1 MYDESGRPIAFAL
14 SENNGA
20 YEYYFYESNIFGDIT
35 AIYDDEGNVVASYKY
50 DAWGNLT
57 TTSSKNNFF
66 TDASLFKYRG
76 YIYDWDTGFYYLQS
90 RYYDPEVGRFL
101 NSDSVEYLGANG
113 DLISYNLYA
122 YCSNNPVMN
131 TDYTGHF
138 VISATVATLLG
149 IGVALVIFDLW
160 MCTPEGQKIV
170 QESASALAQAIDNAF
185 DAPSDKIAERIQ
197 KLDDKYP
204 GNYTVYA
211 LYDKENNVQYV
222 GRTRDFEARKKAH
235 EASFRKGL
243 TPRVLEE
250 NLTYTQARGLE
261 QYYMI
266 KYHTINTQNK
276 INNQIR
282 GVSPK
287 NRNVVIYYEVTKGFL
302 EYTYNQVTNSIF
314 NWLGI

>member
-20 YEYYFYESNIFGDIT
+20 YEYYFYENNIFGDIT

-197 KLDDKYP
+197 KLDDKHK
-204 GNYTVYA
+204 GEYTVYA
-211 LYDKENNVQYV
+211 LKDDSGNIQYV
-222 GRTRDFEARKKAH
+222 GRTKNLERRLAEH
-235 EASFRKGL
+235 SRKGSKTEGLRLAYSIQGL
-243 TPRVLEE
+243 TWSE
-250 NLTYTQARGLE
+250 ARGLE
-261 QYYMI
+261 QLGIASYN
-266 KYHTINTQNK
+266 TINLGKNS
-276 INNQIR
+276 INGI
-282 GVSPK
+282 SPK
-287 NRNVVIYYEVTKGFL
+287 NINREAYLTAAWNYI
-302 EYTYNQVTNSIF
+302 YNQATNEWY
-314 NWLGI
+314 NLLGK